1 MIKNIKAKTLLSS
14 IKEGIDEYFGIRYSM
29 NLYRGCQF
37 GCIYCDSRSTCY
49 GIENFSDILIKE
61 NALELLEKEL
71 RSKRKK
77 GTIGTG
83 SMNDPYM
90 PVEKK
95 MELTR
100 GALKLM
106 RKYRFP
112 VHIITK
118 GDLVVR
124 DVDLLKEISKIYA
137 AVSFTI
143 TASDD
148 NLAKQIEP
156 HAPSSSSRFE
166 AIKKLSSEGIYT
178 GVVLTPIL
186 PFITD
191 TKENIEEIIV
201 RAKESGAQYILCWM
215 GMTMREGQREYFYN
229 ELDKRFPGLKEKYIK
244 RYRSNYS
251 CPVPAHYELNETFM
265 EVCRKEKMETK
276 MKFFKDSKP
285 EQISLFQS

>member
-14 IKEGIDEYFGIRYSM
+14 KKEGIDDYFGIRYTM

-49 GIENFSDILIKE
+49 GIENFSDVLVKE
-61 NALELLEKEL
+61 NALDLLEKEL
-71 RSKRKK
+71 RSKRSK

-90 PVEKK
+90 PIEKK

-100 GALKLM
+100 GALKLIE
-106 RKYRFP
+106 KYRFP
-112 VHIITK
+112 LHVITK

-124 DVDLLKEISKIYA
+124 DTDLLKEISKVYA

-148 NLAKQIEP
+148 KLAKQIEP
-156 HAPSSSSRFE
+156 RAPASAKRFD
-166 AIKKLSSEGIYT
+166 AIKKLSDEGIYT
-178 GVVLTPIL
+178 GIVLIPIL

-191 TKENIEEIIV
+191 TKENIKEIV
-201 RAKESGAQYILCWM
+201 VKAKEAGAGYILCWF
-215 GMTMREGQREYFYN
+215 GMTIREGQREYFYN

-244 RYRSNYS
+244 RYRNNYS
-251 CPVPAHYELNETFM
+251 CPVPSNDELYKIFNDLCQKVKIET
-265 EVCRKEKMETK
+265 R
-276 MKFFKDSKP
+276 MKFYKYSKP
-285 EQISLFQS
+285 EQISLFN

>member
-14 IKEGIDEYFGIRYSM
+14 KKDGIDEYFGIRFTM

-37 GCIYCDSRSTCY
+37 GCIYCDSRSTVY
-49 GIENFSDILIKE
+49 GIENFSDMLIKE

-71 RSKRKK
+71 RSKRRK

-100 GALKLM
+100 GALKLI
-106 RKYRFP
+106 KKFRFP

-118 GDLVVR
+118 GDLVIR
-124 DVDLLKEISKIYA
+124 DIDLLKEIGKVYS

-148 NLAKQIEP
+148 ALAKQIEP
-156 HAPSSSSRFE
+156 QAPSTAKRFN
-166 AIKKLSSEGIYT
+166 AIKSLSDEGIYT
-178 GVVLTPIL
+178 GIVLTPIL

-191 TKENIEEIIV
+191 TKENIEEIV
-201 RAKESGAQYILCWM
+201 VKAKESGAQYILCWM

-244 RYRSNYS
+244 RYRNNYS
-251 CPVPAHYELNETFM
+251 CPVPAHNELNKTFI
-265 EVCRKEKMETK
+265 EVCRREKMETR
-276 MKFFKDSKP
+276 MKFFKESKS
-285 EQISLFQS
+285 EQISLFS

>member
-14 IKEGIDEYFGIRYSM
+14 KKEGLDDYFGIRYTM

-49 GIENFSDILIKE
+49 GIENFSDVLVKE

-71 RSKRKK
+71 RSKRRK

-90 PVEKK
+90 PIEKK
-95 MELTR
+95 RELTR
-100 GALKLM
+100 GALKLIK
-106 RKYRFP
+106 KYRFP
-112 VHIITK
+112 LHVITK

-124 DVDLLKEISKIYA
+124 DIGLLKEISKVYA

-148 NLAKQIEP
+148 KLAKQIEP
-156 HAPSSSSRFE
+156 HAPSSTKRFD
-166 AIKKLSSEGIYT
+166 AIKKLSDEGIYT
-178 GVVLTPIL
+178 GIVLTPIL

-191 TKENIEEIIV
+191 TEENIEEIV
-201 RAKESGAQYILCWM
+201 LKAKEAGAGYILCWF
-215 GMTMREGQREYFYN
+215 GMTMREGQREYFYS
-229 ELDKRFPGLKEKYIK
+229 ELDKRFPGLKGKYIR
-244 RYRSNYS
+244 RYRNNYS
-251 CPVPAHYELNETFM
+251 CAVPSHDELYRMFNDL
-265 EVCRKEKMETK
+265 CRIEKIQTR
-276 MKFFKDSKP
+276 MKFYKECKS
-285 EQISLFQS
+285 EQISLFS

>member
-14 IKEGIDEYFGIRYSM
+14 LKEGIDDYFGIRYSM

-71 RSKRKK
+71 RSKRRK

-100 GALKLM
+100 GALKLIK
-106 RKYRFP
+106 KYRFP

-124 DVDLLKEISKIYA
+124 DTDLLKEISKVYA

-148 NLAKQIEP
+148 GLAKQIEP
-156 HAPSSSSRFE
+156 YAPPSSKRFE
-166 AIKKLSSEGIYT
+166 AMKMLSEEGIYT
-178 GVVLTPIL
+178 GVVLTPVL

-191 TKENIEEIIV
+191 TNENIEKIV
-201 RAKESGAQYILCWM
+201 LKCKQSGAQYILCWF
-215 GMTMREGQREYFYN
+215 GMTIREGQREYFYDA
-229 ELDKRFPGLKEKYIK
+229 LDKKFPGLKEKYIK
-244 RYRSNYS
+244 RYRNNYS
-251 CPVPAHYELNETFM
+251 CAVPSINDMQKKFNEL
-265 EVCRKEKMETK
+265 CGREKIMTN
-276 MKFFKDSKP
+276 MKFYKDSKP
-285 EQISLFQS
+285 EQISLFS

>member
-14 IKEGIDEYFGIRYSM
+14 KKEGIDDYFGIRYTM

-37 GCIYCDSRSTCY
+37 GCIYCDSRSACY
-49 GIENFSDILIKE
+49 GIENFSDVLIKE

-95 MELTR
+95 TELTR
-100 GALKLM
+100 GALKLIK
-106 RKYRFP
+106 KYRFP
-112 VHIITK
+112 LHVITK
-118 GDLVVR
+118 GGLVVR
-124 DVDLLKEISKIYA
+124 DTDLLKEISKVYA

-148 NLAKQIEP
+148 KLAKQIEP
-156 HAPSSSSRFE
+156 HAPSSSKRFE
-166 AIKKLSSEGIYT
+166 AIKKLSGEGIYT
-178 GVVLTPIL
+178 GIVLTPIL

-191 TKENIEEIIV
+191 TKENIEEIV
-201 RAKESGAQYILCWM
+201 VKAKEAGAGYILCWF
-215 GMTMREGQREYFYN
+215 GMTIREGQREYFYN
-229 ELDKRFPGLKEKYIK
+229 ELDKRFPGLKESYIK
-244 RYRSNYS
+244 RYRYNYS
-251 CPVPAHYELNETFM
+251 CPVPLHDELYKMFNNL
-265 EVCRKEKMETK
+265 CRKGNIETR
-276 MKFFKDSKP
+276 MKFYKDSKP
-285 EQISLFQS
+285 EQISLFN

>member
-14 IKEGIDEYFGIRYSM
+14 KKEGIDDYFGIRYTM

-49 GIENFSDILIKE
+49 GIENFSDVLVKE
-61 NALELLEKEL
+61 NALDLLEKEL
-71 RSKRKK
+71 RSKRSK

-90 PVEKK
+90 PIEKK

-100 GALKLM
+100 GALKLIE
-106 RKYRFP
+106 KYRFP
-112 VHIITK
+112 LHVITK

-124 DVDLLKEISKIYA
+124 DTDLLKEISKVYA

-148 NLAKQIEP
+148 KLAKQIEP
-156 HAPSSSSRFE
+156 HAPASAKRFE
-166 AIKKLSSEGIYT
+166 AIKKLSDEGIYT
-178 GVVLTPIL
+178 GIVLTPIL

-191 TKENIEEIIV
+191 TKENIKEIV
-201 RAKESGAQYILCWM
+201 VKAKEAGAGYILCWF
-215 GMTMREGQREYFYN
+215 GMTIREGQREYFYN

-244 RYRSNYS
+244 RYRNNYS
-251 CPVPAHYELNETFM
+251 CPVPSNDELYKIFNDLCQKVKIET
-265 EVCRKEKMETK
+265 R
-276 MKFFKDSKP
+276 MKFYKYSKP
-285 EQISLFQS
+285 EQISLFN